1 MWLIFC
7 GACDNRPWGG
17 SRRRK
22 CERQWLKKKAPS
34 TMEHRKFNLLQCLF
48 CCKGC
53 CLWLSA
59 VGSDARWQREGHKKR
74 DKIFKTLQLEDIT
87 FIHKLCMRGCY
98 HIFFLVCWLFILH
111 DDKHVFSIFFL
122 FIHIFI
128 RRRHRRR
135 RLRQFFHLVPK
146 YKLE

>member
-7 GACDNRPWGG
+7 GACDNRPGG
-17 SRRRK
+17 GKRQRK
-22 CERQWLKKKAPS
+22 CERKWRKKKAPAR
-34 TMEHRKFNLLQCLF
+34 MEHRKFNLLQWLF

-59 VGSDARWQREGHKKR
+59 VGSDARGHKKSVIKYSKR
-74 DKIFKTLQLEDIT
+74 YSWKILLSYINYVCVVA
-87 FIHKLCMRGCY
+87 I
-98 HIFFLVCWLFILH
+98 IFFPCLLAFYITRRQTCLH
-111 DDKHVFSIFFL
+111 SFL
-122 FIHIFI
+122 PFIHIFI
-128 RRRHRRR
+128 RRRRR